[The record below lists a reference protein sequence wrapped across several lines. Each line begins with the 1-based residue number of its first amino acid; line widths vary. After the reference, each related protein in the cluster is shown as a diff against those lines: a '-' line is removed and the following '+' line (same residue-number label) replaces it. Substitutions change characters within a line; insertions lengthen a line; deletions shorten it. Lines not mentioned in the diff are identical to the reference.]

1 MLSRLLI
8 RVVAVSALLAIS
20 LFFSLPNA
28 IAATKG
34 AFPFQP
40 GEKMSFSFG
49 WNLIPGGTGTMEVL
63 PFTKVDGVEV
73 YHFAMTAKSNSFID
87 LFYKVRDRYESYAD
101 IGMTHSLLYT
111 EQKKGCDKR
120 DITVTFDWEREQV
133 QYTNFD
139 KSRKPISVLP
149 GSFDPLSVYYA
160 FRLIDLEVGK
170 IIEIPVTDGKKSVMG
185 RARVTERETILVGGR
200 EFDTYRIQPYLE
212 HFGGV
217 FKKSKKAQL
226 DIWLTADEK
235 KIPVRMR
242 VSVIIGSVT
251 FEYIIPEDAEKG
263 SPAS

>member
-1 MLSRLLI
+1 MSYRSLI
-8 RVVAVSALLAIS
+8 RSVAISALLSIA
-20 LFFSLPNA
+20 LFFYVSSA
-28 IAATKG
+28 IAAEGT
-34 AFPFQP
+34 FSFQP

-49 WNLIPGGTGTMEVL
+49 WNLFPGGTGTMEVL
-63 PFTKVDGVEV
+63 PFTDVDGVEA

-101 IGMTHSLLYT
+101 AGMTHSLLYR
-111 EQKKGCDKR
+111 ERKKGSDKR
-120 DITVTFDWEREQV
+120 DITVTFDWESEKV
-133 QYTNFD
+133 QYTNFG
-139 KSRKPISVLP
+139 KSKKPISVLP

-185 RARVTERETILVGGR
+185 RARVTSRETILVDGR

-217 FKKSKKAQL
+217 FEKSRKAKL

-235 KIPVRMR
+235 KIPVRIR
-242 VSVIIGSVT
+242 VKVIIGSVT

-263 SPAS
+263 EKAS

>member
-1 MLSRLLI
+1 MSSRFLI
-8 RVVAVSALLAIS
+8 GVVAGTALLSIAVF
-20 LFFSLPNA
+20 LFIPNA
-28 IAATKG
+28 IAANE

-49 WNLIPGGTGTMEVL
+49 WNLFPGGTGTMEIL
-63 PFTKVDGVEV
+63 PLSDVDGVEA

-101 IGMTHSLLYT
+101 TGMTHSLLYT
-111 EQKKGCDKR
+111 ERKKGSEKR
-120 DITVTFDWEREQV
+120 DITVTFDWEHKKV
-133 QYTNFD
+133 QYTNFGES
-139 KSRKPISVLP
+139 KKPISVLP

-185 RARVTERETILVGGR
+185 RARVTKRETIIVDGR

-217 FKKSKKAQL
+217 FKKSKKAKL

-235 KIPVRMR
+235 KIPVRIR
-242 VSVIIGSVT
+242 VKVIIGSVT
-251 FEYIIPEDAEKG
+251 FEYIVPEDAEKG
-263 SPAS
+263 EPAS

>member
-1 MLSRLLI
+1 MSCRFLI
-8 RVVAVSALLAIS
+8 RVVAIFAFLSIA
-20 LFFSLPNA
+20 LFFSIPSA
-28 IAATKG
+28 IAAEG
-34 AFPFQP
+34 AVPFQP

-49 WNLIPGGTGTMEVL
+49 WNLFPGGTGTMEVL
-63 PFTKVDGVEV
+63 PFTDVNGVEA

-101 IGMTHSLLYT
+101 PEMTHSLLYT
-111 EQKKGCDKR
+111 ERKKGSEKR
-120 DITVTFDWEREQV
+120 DITVTFDWESEKV
-133 QYTNFD
+133 QYTNFR
-139 KSRKPISVLP
+139 KSKKPISVLP

-185 RARVTERETILVGGR
+185 RARVTKRETIIVDGR

-217 FKKSKKAQL
+217 FKKSKKAKL

-235 KIPVRMR
+235 KIPVRIR
-242 VSVIIGSVT
+242 VKVIIGSVT
-251 FEYIIPEDAEKG
+251 FEYIIPEGTEKG
-263 SPAS
+263 GPVS

>member
-1 MLSRLLI
+1 MSSRFFIRGVAAFALLLI
-8 RVVAVSALLAIS
+8 AVFLHVPSSVAAE
-20 LFFSLPNA
+20 
-28 IAATKG
+28 G

-49 WNLIPGGTGTMEVL
+49 WNLFPGGTGTMEVL
-63 PFTKVDGVEV
+63 PFADVDGVEA

-111 EQKKGCDKR
+111 ERKKGSEER
-120 DITVTFDWEREQV
+120 DITVTFDWGDEKV
-133 QYTNFD
+133 QYTNFG
-139 KSRKPISVLP
+139 KSGKPISVLP

-185 RARVTERETILVGGR
+185 RARVTKRETIIVDGR

-217 FKKSKKAQL
+217 FKKSKKAKL

-235 KIPVRMR
+235 KIPVR
-242 VSVIIGSVT
+242 VQVKVIIGSVT
-251 FEYIIPEDAEKG
+251 FEYIVPEDAEKG
-263 SPAS
+263 SSAS

>member
-1 MLSRLLI
+1 MSSRFLI
-8 RVVAVSALLAIS
+8 RGVAVSALLMVAF
-20 LFFSLPNA
+20 FFSIPSA
-28 IAATKG
+28 IAAEG

-63 PFTKVDGVEV
+63 PFTDVDGVEA
-73 YHFAMTAKSNSFID
+73 YHFAITAKSNSFID
-87 LFYKVRDRYESYAD
+87 LFYEVRDRYESYAD

-111 EQKKGCDKR
+111 ERKKGSEKR
-120 DITVTFDWEREQV
+120 DITVTFDWERDKA
-133 QYTNFD
+133 QYTNFG
-139 KSRKPISVLP
+139 KSKKPISLLP
-149 GSFDPLSVYYA
+149 GSFDPISVYYA

-185 RARVTERETILVGGR
+185 RARVTSRETILVDGR

-217 FKKSKKAQL
+217 FKKSKKAKL

-235 KIPVRMR
+235 KIPVRIR
-242 VSVIIGSVT
+242 VSVIIGSIT
-251 FEYIIPEDAEKG
+251 FEYMIPEDAEKRA
-263 SPAS
+263 PAS

>member
-1 MLSRLLI
+1 
-8 RVVAVSALLAIS
+8 
-20 LFFSLPNA
+20 
-28 IAATKG
+28 
-34 AFPFQP
+34 
-40 GEKMSFSFG
+40 MSFSFG

-63 PFTKVDGVEV
+63 PFTEVDGAQA

-87 LFYKVRDRYESYAD
+87 IFYKVRDRYESYAD
-101 IGMTHSLLYT
+101 TGMTHSLLYT
-111 EQKKGCDKR
+111 ERKKGSEKR
-120 DITVTFDWEREQV
+120 DITVTFDWESEKV
-133 QYTNFD
+133 QYTNFG

-160 FRLIDLEVGK
+160 FRLVDLEVGK

-185 RARVTERETILVGGR
+185 RARVTKRETILVGGR

-217 FKKSKKAQL
+217 FKKSKKAKL

-242 VSVIIGSVT
+242 VKVIIGSVT
-251 FEYIIPEDAEKG
+251 FEYIMPEEAEKG
-263 SPAS
+263 APSS